1 MKEKLTMSDDI
12 VEVQTSYA
20 DVAALGDGYID
31 RVDGERILLALPFFA
46 NEGDVVRFIV
56 HLVDGTAAFA
66 GSGRCVQVSDQGVGV
81 PEAERFETL
90 IDSLA
95 FDDRSRPVYDYI
107 VAVRNA
113 AYADAAALEAAEATE
128 AAAANASPDQEA
140 RYEATG
146 EDNTAIYPPD
156 DPLFASA
163 ILAAT
168 RAAVSTTRAANA
180 QAAAPVAQAPRAAS
194 AAPVQEAAVA
204 ALAAVEVDPLG
215 SLMTPLPA
223 PIAARS
229 VPENAVEPM
238 AAVPVPV
245 PAPVPVRVAAGP
257 VAVAS
262 REFDEPAAP
271 VQVIAPTYASVAPA
285 PLPTGILTRAASAGH
300 WVPTAVRPAPR
311 SAPSKLFGTKPGV
324 LDIPAAPPR
333 PDLDRSRWVERAPS
347 PGR

>member
-1 MKEKLTMSDDI
+1 MSDDI

-81 PEAERFETL
+81 PENERFETL

-146 EDNTAIYPPD
+146 EDNTAVYPPD
-156 DPLFASA
+156 DPLFAST
-163 ILAAT
+163 ILAAA
-168 RAAVSTTRAANA
+168 RAAASTTRANA
-180 QAAAPVAQAPRAAS
+180 QAAASKAAPVAQAPRAAE

-204 ALAAVEVDPLG
+204 IEAAFEADPLG

-223 PIAARS
+223 SIAARS

-238 AAVPVPV
+238 AAVPVPAAV
-245 PAPVPVRVAAGP
+245 PAPVRVAAAP
-257 VAVAS
+257 AAVAK

-271 VQVIAPTYASVAPA
+271 VQAIAPAYASIAPA
-285 PLPTGILTRAASAGH
+285 PLPTGILTRAASTGH

>member
-1 MKEKLTMSDDI
+1 MSDDI

-81 PEAERFETL
+81 PENERFETL
-90 IDSLA
+90 VDSLA

-128 AAAANASPDQEA
+128 AAAANASADQEA

-146 EDNTAIYPPD
+146 DDNTAVYPAD
-156 DPLFASA
+156 DPLFQST

-168 RAAVSTTRAANA
+168 RAAVTNARAAASA
-180 QAAAPVAQAPRAAS
+180 QAAATRPPLAS
-194 AAPVQEAAVA
+194 AATPAQEAAPSVDVA
-204 ALAAVEVDPLG
+204 FEGDPLG

-223 PIAARS
+223 PSARS
-229 VPENAVEPM
+229 APQ
-238 AAVPVPV
+238 PVPQ
-245 PAPVPVRVAAGP
+245 
-257 VAVAS
+257 
-262 REFDEPAAP
+262 PAAEP
-271 VQVIAPTYASVAPA
+271 APA
-285 PLPTGILTRAASAGH
+285 PAPAAVAVVSRDFDPPSAPHAIPTHVSAAPAPLLPTGILTRAASAAH
-300 WVPTAVRPAPR
+300 WVPSAVRPAPR

-333 PDLDRSRWVERAPS
+333 PELDRSRWVERAAS